1 VYVCCYYLGSCV
13 GGTLGGLTFSA
24 GGWSAV
30 TCYTG
35 ALLVAVLT
43 IAILLP
49 TLQPP
54 VAMADTR

>member
-1 VYVCCYYLGSCV
+1 V
-13 GGTLGGLTFSA
+13 GGTLGGLAFSA

-30 TCYTG
+30 TYYTG

-54 VAMADTR
+54 AAMADTR